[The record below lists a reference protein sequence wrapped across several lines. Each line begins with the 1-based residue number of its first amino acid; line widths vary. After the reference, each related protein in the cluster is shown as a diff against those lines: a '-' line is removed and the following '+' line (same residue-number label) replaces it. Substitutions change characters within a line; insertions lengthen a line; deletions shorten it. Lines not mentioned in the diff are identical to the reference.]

1 MLISSFDKTE
11 IEKYADTKIMDDNM
25 IIKIVFL
32 FSMLI
37 PLLGIIDILLYH
49 ICFFYSTLSTFFLN
63 FKFFTKQKIP
73 KKKRK

>member
-37 PLLGIIDILLYH
+37 PLLGIIDILFIDRLFGLDALQFH
-49 ICFFYSTLSTFFLN
+49 IRHVIQAGLAV
-63 FKFFTKQKIP
+63 Q
-73 KKKRK
+73 